1 MEKAATLEKGGIT
14 YMRFRNF
21 STPSIAICLLLTSF
35 LAPAEAAKEVK
46 LTRTIPSEINMSNVK
61 RIAVTSLSSDPRD
74 RITNTLGACLQATGQ
89 FEILE
94 RSQLD
99 ALLAEHNFS
108 ISGMVDE
115 SSAVEMGQI
124 LGVEAL
130 VYGSVNVFRMYD
142 EGTREKLRIK
152 TGEETY
158 TDKKGK
164 KKTRSVYD
172 DIMAPGTIRRGEL
185 DLTIK
190 IVSVESGLIV
200 AQKNERQTFEK
211 TKINHAQAS
220 QTKLPGKGE
229 IEKKLIDDALS
240 AFSRYVVPYV
250 MKGKVRWDGNCSGED
265 CDQAF
270 SFLELDMLDEAA
282 QILDSKVEKAAKN
295 AKNRKK
301 NLGKDKKYAALY
313 YNLGLIAELKGD
325 TKRALECYTEA
336 LKLRIKEP
344 AQKQKDALERVKGD
358 ITAWEAYNAQVT
370 GP

>member
-1 MEKAATLEKGGIT
+1 
-14 YMRFRNF
+14 MRFRKF
-21 STPSIAICLLLTSF
+21 SSPSFIAVASLLLSSF
-35 LAPAEAAKEVK
+35 LSPAEAAKEVK
-46 LTRTIPSEINMSNVK
+46 LARTIPSEVNLSNVK
-61 RIAVTSLSSDPRD
+61 RIAVTPLSSDPRG
-74 RITNTLGACLQATGQ
+74 RITNTLGARLQATGQ

-130 VYGSVNVFRMYD
+130 VYGSVNVFRVYD
-142 EGTREKLRIK
+142 EGTREKLKIK

-164 KKTRSVYD
+164 KKTRSVYA

-185 DLTIK
+185 DLTVK

-200 AQKNERQTFEK
+200 AQQNQRQTFEK

-229 IEKKLIDDALS
+229 IEKQLIDDALD
-240 AFSRYVVPYV
+240 AVCRYVAPYRV
-250 MKGKVRWDGNCSGED
+250 EEEVRWDGQCSGED

-270 SFLELDMLDEAA
+270 SFLELGMFDEAT
-282 QILDSKVEKAAKN
+282 QILDDKVKKAVQN
-295 AKNRKK
+295 VKNRKK
-301 NLGKDKKYAALY
+301 YLAKDKKYAALY

-325 TKRALECYTEA
+325 TARARECYTEA

-344 AQKQKDALERVKGD
+344 AEKQKKALERVKGD
-358 ITAWEAYNAQVT
+358 IAAWEAYNVQV

>member
-1 MEKAATLEKGGIT
+1 
-14 YMRFRNF
+14 MRFRKVA
-21 STPSIAICLLLTSF
+21 TPSIAVAVGLLLTSF
-35 LAPAEAAKEVK
+35 LAPAQAAKEVK
-46 LTRTIPSEINMSNVK
+46 LSRTIPSEVNLSNVK

-74 RITNTLGACLQATGQ
+74 RITNTLGALLQATGQ

-130 VYGSVNVFRMYD
+130 VYGSVNVFRVYD
-142 EGTREKLRIK
+142 ENTREKLHIK

-164 KKTRSVYD
+164 KKTRSLYA
-172 DIMAPGTIRRGEL
+172 DIMAPATIRRGEL
-185 DLTIK
+185 DLTVK

-200 AQKNERQTFEK
+200 AQQNERQTFEK
-211 TKINHAQAS
+211 TKVNHAQAS

-229 IEKKLIDDALS
+229 IEKQLIDDALG

-250 MKGKVRWDGNCSGED
+250 MEEKVRWDGQCSGED
-265 CDQAF
+265 CEQAF
-270 SFLELDMLDEAA
+270 SFLELDMLDEAT
-282 QILDSKVEKAAKN
+282 QILDDKVERAVQNK
-295 AKNRKK
+295 KNRKK
-301 NLGKDKKYAALY
+301 NLGKDKKFAALY

-358 ITAWEAYNAQVT
+358 IAAWEAYNAQVT